1 MPGVFNPD
9 GKKVILSLS
18 GGGMRGLLTLAML
31 AEWERQSGRPIH
43 EQVDLIAGTS
53 TGAVMA
59 AGFAVGMSAER
70 MLREIYREALPRAFG
85 RRGPLFWLRFLLA
98 GARHMYRLQPFARI
112 LKPYVANLRVGD
124 IQAPIL
130 LLTTTDARTGNTYY
144 IVSRG
149 PGRARF
155 AHWPLAGAVAAS
167 AAVPVFFP
175 PVRGNLIDG
184 GVGVHYN
191 PCLAAAI
198 EAMEYLGPA
207 AGFTDGAVILLALGS
222 GYTPSLF
229 ADGQAARFNLLD
241 WAFFAY
247 RTGLSQADQQQV
259 SATRR
264 LYGQRLDF
272 RYYNPLFTRE
282 SLAGNLGIDMAGR
295 PAPADIGLDS
305 TAPAALDL
313 LEEAGRA
320 YARRIDWA
328 RAGAMPWHTRGGQ
341 PQEEPGLAPID
352 WQDSLFSD

>member
-18 GGGMRGLLTLAML
+18 GGGMRGLLSLAML
-31 AEWERQSGRPIH
+31 AEWERQSGRPIY

-70 MLREIYREALPRAFG
+70 MLREIYRDALPRAFG
-85 RRGPLFWLRFLLA
+85 RRGPFLWLRFLLS
-98 GARHMYRLQPFARI
+98 GARHIYRLAPFARI

-130 LLTTTDARTGNTYY
+130 LLTTTDTRTGNTYY

-167 AAVPVFFP
+167 AAAPVFFP

-184 GVGVHYN
+184 GVGIHYN

-198 EAMEYLGPA
+198 EAMEYLGAGGRLCRWRGHPDRPRQRLYAAPVCRWAGGPFQPAGLGLFRLPHRLFPGQPA
-207 AGFTDGAVILLALGS
+207 AGEHDAPPLWRAAGFPLLQSALHAREPGGQSGHRDGG
-222 GYTPSLF
+222 
-229 ADGQAARFNLLD
+229 
-241 WAFFAY
+241 
-247 RTGLSQADQQQV
+247 
-259 SATRR
+259 
-264 LYGQRLDF
+264 
-272 RYYNPLFTRE
+272 
-282 SLAGNLGIDMAGR
+282 AGR
-295 PAPADIGLDS
+295 RRRRSAWIAPRRRNWTCWRRPGGRTRGASIGGGPAPCPGIR
-305 TAPAALDL
+305 AA
-313 LEEAGRA
+313 ANHRKS
-320 YARRIDWA
+320 R
-328 RAGAMPWHTRGGQ
+328 
-341 PQEEPGLAPID
+341 
-352 WQDSLFSD
+352 S